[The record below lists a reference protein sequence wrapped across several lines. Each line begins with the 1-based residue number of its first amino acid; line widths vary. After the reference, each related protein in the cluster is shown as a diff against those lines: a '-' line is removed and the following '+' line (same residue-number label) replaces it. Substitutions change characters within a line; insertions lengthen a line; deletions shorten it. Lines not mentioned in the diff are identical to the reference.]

1 MNRKTLLRPLAL
13 GHFTCQIEALECRQ
27 MLASDL
33 LMANY
38 DDSNGTAVYRYNET
52 TWTPTTGSVPTGD
65 NGIGVS
71 QGLAVAPDGS
81 FFVSSSG
88 SLTVLHYDVNGDYLG
103 VLGAGDAVQAPIYF
117 PGTLNF
123 GPDGDLYVADLGS
136 KSILQFDLD
145 SVGQTWQPAGSY
157 FFDYTPAG
165 FTFADD
171 VSHDLIVGGLLTQAV
186 TRYAADHSPTLLIDP
201 TDGYNIFPTSIITA
215 GADLLIA
222 DTDLG
227 GEPTGHHR
235 IVKWSGTDHTDATIT
250 TFINLT
256 TPMGTGPTA
265 GYAPQAT
272 AMLYDHDGNLLVA
285 VSPDHQ
291 FNGVVRKY
299 DIDDGSQI
307 GGDLISGTGSV
318 TGLAFIP
325 SLTSEVAGRHL
336 FYNDSFFDG
345 GSAAINASDDNAIA
359 PDKTAYVADGSLA
372 QFSAVSSYSRGINGI
387 MIDLAGGGNH
397 ASISAN
403 DFVFKKGNDNSPGGW
418 ATVTATP
425 TISVRA
431 GAGVSGSDRVEI
443 TWAANSIKNTWLEVE
458 VLANSR
464 TGLTDGDFFYWGN
477 KTGDVGA
484 ATPAGQFLTSAAD
497 KTSVLNN
504 QVTGV
509 LITNTR
515 DINRDGNVTAADA
528 TIVVNN
534 QGTIERL
541 QLGVILALATSDT
554 GGGDAGIASALATTS
569 VTAGPAVF
577 AAPGT
582 VPAAA
587 QAAVAA
593 AITQLADAPIVSAL
607 GSLTDVAAADVE
619 LDDELVADV
628 LAGLAA

>member
-13 GHFTCQIEALECRQ
+13 GHSPCQIEALECRQ

-33 LMANY
+33 LMTNY

-65 NGIGVS
+65 NGVGVS

-81 FFVSSSG
+81 FFVSSAG
-88 SLTVLHYDVNGDYLG
+88 SLPPSVLHFDVNGDYLG
-103 VLGAGDAVQAPIYF
+103 VLGAGDAVPAPIYF
-117 PGTLNF
+117 PGTLKF

-136 KSILQFDLD
+136 SSILQFDLT
-145 SVGQTWQPAGSY
+145 SVGQTWQPAGSH

-171 VSHDLIVGGLLTQAV
+171 ISHDLIVGSLSTQAV
-186 TRYAADHSPTLLIDP
+186 TRYHSDNSSTLLINP
-201 TDGYNIFPTSIITA
+201 LDGYNIFPTSIITA

-235 IVKWSGTDHTDATIT
+235 IVKWSGTDYTDATIT

-256 TPMGTGPTA
+256 TPVGTGPTA

-325 SLTSEVAGRHL
+325 SLSSEVVGRHL
-336 FYNDSFFDG
+336 FYNESFFDG
-345 GSAAINASDDNAIA
+345 TSAAINASDDNAIA
-359 PDKTAYVADGSLA
+359 TDKTAYVADGSLA

-387 MIDLAGGGNH
+387 MIDLAGGGDH

-403 DFVFKKGNDNSPGGW
+403 DFVFKTGNDNSPGGW

-443 TWAANSIKNTWLEVE
+443 TWASNSIRNTWLEVE
-458 VLANSR
+458 VLANNK
-464 TGLTDGDFFYWGN
+464 TGLTDADFFYWGN
-477 KTGDVGA
+477 KIGDVGTS
-484 ATPAGQFLTSAAD
+484 TPPTTFLTSGID
-497 KTSVLNN
+497 KTVVLGSLGGPNLP
-504 QVTGV
+504 V
-509 LITNTR
+509 TNTR
-515 DINRDGNVTAADA
+515 DFNRDGNVTGIDA
-528 TIVVNN
+528 TIVLGSLGSI
-534 QGTIERL
+534 QRL
-541 QLGVILALATSDT
+541 QLGVVVMAVQGES
-554 GGGDAGIASALATTS
+554 GDAGIASALATSTAF
-569 VTAGPAVF
+569 AGPAAF
-577 AAPGT
+577 AAPT
-582 VPAAA
+582 ALMPATSP
-587 QAAVAA
+587 AAVAA
-593 AITQLADAPIVSAL
+593 AVAQLADAPTTSTL
-607 GSLTDVAAADVE
+607 GSLVDAAVDE
-619 LDDELVADV
+619 LDDDLVADV